1 MENLKLREKIGQML
15 IVKIL
20 GKEISETDKKLIR
33 DYKIGG
39 VILYR
44 KNYDNYSEMLKIIN
58 EIKKINKDCGNI
70 PLFISIDQEGGRVNR
85 MPHEFKNIKSAG
97 KLASQQNIEIII
109 EAAKT
114 TATML
119 KETGFN
125 MNYAPVLDI
134 QRFENDHAI
143 GDRCYG
149 KNAED
154 VSKNGIAVMKELSK
168 GGVIPVVKHFPGHG
182 LTNRDSHFFLPVV
195 NKNINELEKED
206 IVPFKKAI
214 GQNAEAIMVGHL
226 IIKDVDKRNPASLS
240 KKIINDYL
248 RNKYQYKGVIM
259 TDDLK
264 MRAISLRYGYVRAT
278 LKACKSGADIIMIGA
293 PGSTVIKVIKKME
306 KNILKKKIDINSI
319 DKSIE
324 RILNLKEK
332 YNISDE
338 PAKGCNIE
346 EINKKIEQIN
356 GSCTI

>member
-1 MENLKLREKIGQML
+1 
-15 IVKIL
+15 
-20 GKEISETDKKLIR
+20 
-33 DYKIGG
+33 
-39 VILYR
+39 
-44 KNYDNYSEMLKIIN
+44 
-58 EIKKINKDCGNI
+58 
-70 PLFISIDQEGGRVNR
+70 
-85 MPHEFKNIKSAG
+85 
-97 KLASQQNIEIII
+97 
-109 EAAKT
+109 
-114 TATML
+114 
-119 KETGFN
+119 
-125 MNYAPVLDI
+125 
-134 QRFENDHAI
+134 
-143 GDRCYG
+143 
-149 KNAED
+149 
-154 VSKNGIAVMKELSK
+154 
-168 GGVIPVVKHFPGHG
+168 
-182 LTNRDSHFFLPVV
+182 
-195 NKNINELEKED
+195 
-206 IVPFKKAI
+206 
-214 GQNAEAIMVGHL
+214 MVGHL
-226 IIKDVDKRNPASLS
+226 IIKNLDKRTPASLS
-240 KKIINDYL
+240 RKIINDYL